1 MEPLVYLGSKHWDP
15 ALIHLCFEMANTF
28 RGEIWFRFGEL
39 PGSSSNQPGYVF
51 STGSFGSNLPIDIDT
66 SAPFVVLQHA
76 NDRRTIIYTIQF
88 DGTNV
93 QQAHIPEL
101 SSGLAYGATGA
112 VEINTVAG
120 SRLYYIYDG
129 VASYNSGT
137 GKIRITL
144 HTDQGRPPSA

>member
-1 MEPLVYLGSKHWDP
+1 MCL
-15 ALIHLCFEMANTF
+15 EMANSF
-28 RGEIWFRFGEL
+28 RGEIWFRWGEL
-39 PGSSSNQPGYVF
+39 PGSSTNQPGYVF

-66 SAPFVVLQHA
+66 SAPFVVLKHA
-76 NDRRTIIYTIQF
+76 NNNRTLIFTIQF

-93 QQAHIPEL
+93 EQAHIPEL
-101 SSGLAYGATGA
+101 TSGLAFGATGA
-112 VEINTVAG
+112 IELTTNEG